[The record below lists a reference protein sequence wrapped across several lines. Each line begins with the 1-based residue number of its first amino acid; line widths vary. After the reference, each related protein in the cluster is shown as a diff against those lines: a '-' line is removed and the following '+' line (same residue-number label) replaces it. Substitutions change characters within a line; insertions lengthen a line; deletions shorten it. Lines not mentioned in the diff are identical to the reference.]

1 MPVGQIGPRKVPTPA
16 DDAREPLPRW
26 EGRDGLDR
34 AIMDLLARGRPEA
47 AVRIFA
53 SAENQGVM
61 PSWATCDRVAAALLH
76 LGRPAEARR
85 VWERAAEPPSRA
97 IRLTRLA
104 TSALAAL
111 DLPVAERMY
120 RAALE
125 LDGGLGEAWC
135 GLALLYMQRGDARA
149 CVEAAR
155 AALRLPTTPAQRAFM
170 ADVVAL
176 AAPYAAYANTN
187 PTR

>member
-1 MPVGQIGPRKVPTPA
+1 MTAWQ
-16 DDAREPLPRW
+16 
-26 EGRDGLDR
+26 
-34 AIMDLLARGRPEA
+34 RPCCTL
-47 AVRIFA
+47 AVRQRHA
-53 SAENQGVM
+53 GS
-61 PSWATCDRVAAALLH
+61 
-76 LGRPAEARR
+76 GRRT
-85 VWERAAEPPSRA
+85 AEPPSRA

-104 TSALAAL
+104 TGALAAL

-149 CVEAAR
+149 CVEAR
-155 AALRLPTTPAQRAFM
+155 SAALRLPTTPAQRAFM

-176 AAPYAAYANTN
+176 AAPYADHPREYQPDA
-187 PTR
+187 

>member
-1 MPVGQIGPRKVPTPA
+1 MPA

-34 AIMDLLARGRPEA
+34 AITDLLARGRPEA

-61 PSWATCDRVAAALLH
+61 PSWATCDRVAAAVLH

-104 TSALAAL
+104 TTALVAL